1 MAHFSVCRQHRTG
14 AALLGW
20 FLVLFFPS
28 SSYQKQIE
36 KAVLRFAP
44 AAGTRLDYNINAL
57 ATVSGKNLLG
67 KDLSLTAVSQGDL
80 HFAVQASALDTLRAR
95 LTSRGIEIRVQL
107 PDRTLTEILK
117 TRDNQALEVS
127 FNRTGRIE
135 EIRNAAA
142 LSPGK
147 ILNFSLPQILTDYF
161 PVLPAESVSP
171 GDGWSENRRIS
182 VPFQGFD
189 LNVHLKTD
197 YVLNE
202 IVSLAEGRLGLI
214 SVVFSVAVSGMQ
226 KLGDSVGVFE
236 GRGTGTDF
244 LNFLVGRGVFTE
256 YKIDF
261 KTDAAFVV
269 KRGKERLFEWP
280 FAFSVF
286 AYITLT
292 NRAGF

>member
-1 MAHFSVCRQHRTG
+1 MVYFFVSHQRRTWV
-14 AALLGW
+14 AFLGW

-36 KAVLRFAP
+36 KTVLRFAP
-44 AAGTRLDYNINAL
+44 AAGTRLDYNINGL
-57 ATVSGKNLLG
+57 ATVSGKNLLR
-67 KDLSLTAVSQGDL
+67 KDLSLTAVSQGHL
-80 HFAVQASALDTLRAR
+80 HFAVQASTHDTLRAR
-95 LTSRGIEIRVQL
+95 LTSPGIEIRVQL

-117 TRDNQALEVS
+117 TSDNQALEVI
-127 FNRTGRIE
+127 FNRTGRVE

-147 ILNFSLPQILTDYF
+147 ILNFSLAQILTDYF
-161 PVLPAESVSP
+161 PVLPAEPVSP
-171 GDGWSENRRIS
+171 GEGWSESRRITI
-182 VPFQGFD
+182 PFQGFE
-189 LNVHLKTD
+189 LQVHLKTD

-214 SVVFSVAVSGMQ
+214 SAVFSVSVSGMHE
-226 KLGDSVGVFE
+226 LADSVGVFE
-236 GRGTGTDF
+236 GGGTGTGF

-261 KTDAAFVV
+261 KTDATFVV

-286 AYITLT
+286 AYITLA
-292 NRAGF
+292 NKAGF